1 MAIRKRISNSATG
14 DGIMGLREA
23 YQEMHEARLR
33 ELDAEVQQLES
44 RAMQAKA
51 SAKILYYQELQAI
64 YKKRDT
70 AESKLDALKQ
80 ASGEAW
86 QEFKHGL
93 EAAWHEFRDGVKGAA
108 TKLQNH

>member
-1 MAIRKRISNSATG
+1 
-14 DGIMGLREA
+14 MGLREA

-33 ELDAEVQQLES
+33 ELDAEIQRLEA

-51 SAKILYYQELQAI
+51 SAKILYYEELQAI
-64 YKKRDT
+64 YRKRGA
-70 AESKLDALKQ
+70 AEAKLEALQQ

-93 EAAWHEFRDGVKGAA
+93 EAAWHELRDAVKLAA
-108 TKLQNH
+108 TKLKG